1 MQDDFAPTP
10 SPSPHPSQGRI
21 TENIVHF
28 ARTLRKAGLPA
39 GPSSVVDAV
48 SAVTINGIENKQDL
62 YWTLHSVFVHKRD
75 QQPVFDEAFRLYWQS
90 KGLVEK
96 MLALLSPVA
105 PAGQRQP
112 EKPRTAQSR
121 VANAFAANKQRKAS
135 ETRPLVEADARF
147 TASEK
152 EVLQKKDFAQMSA
165 GEIAEA
171 RRSLAHLTMPADQ
184 VRSRRFKP
192 AHSHS
197 PGKQVD
203 SRRTMRATL
212 MAGGSIIDLKH
223 KAPAQVHPPVVALC
237 DISGSMSQYSRI
249 MLHFLHA
256 LSEKRK
262 THAFLFGTRLT
273 NITRALRMKD
283 PDEALVACTDEVEDW
298 SGGTRIAS
306 SLQTFNR
313 TWLRRV
319 CHGGPIVL
327 LITDGLEREAY
338 DELSAEMD
346 HLHRSCRRL
355 IWLNPLLRYNRFE
368 AKARGIQAILPHC
381 DEFRAIHSLAAVKDL
396 CRALN
401 DKRVNSSYDAT
412 QRFPGVSSRNP
423 GAVHG

>member
-1 MQDDFAPTP
+1 MQDTLTPAP
-10 SPSPHPSQGRI
+10 SPRPPHGRI

-105 PAGQRQP
+105 PAGQREP
-112 EKPRTAQSR
+112 EKPRAAQSR
-121 VANAFAANKQRKAS
+121 VANAFEANKQRGAK
-135 ETRPLVEADARF
+135 ETKPLVEVDARF
-147 TASEK
+147 TVSEK
-152 EVLQKKDFAQMSA
+152 EVLQKKDFAQMTA
-165 GEIAEA
+165 EEIAEA
-171 RRSLAHLTMPADQ
+171 RRSLARLTMPADQ

-192 AHSHS
+192 VHSHTL
-197 PGKQVD
+197 GKQVD
-203 SRRTMRATL
+203 ARRTMRATL
-212 MAGGSIIDLKH
+212 KAGGSIIDLKH

-262 THAFLFGTRLT
+262 THTFLFGTRLT

-283 PDEALVACTDEVEDW
+283 PDEALAACTDEVEDW

-338 DELSAEMD
+338 DELSVEMD
-346 HLHRSCRRL
+346 RLHRSCRRL
-355 IWLNPLLRYNRFE
+355 IWLNPLLRYDKFE
-368 AKARGIQAILPHC
+368 AKARGIQAILPHT
-381 DEFRAIHSLAAVKDL
+381 DEFRAIHSMDAVKDL
-396 CRALN
+396 CLALN
-401 DKRVNSSYDAT
+401 DKRINSSYDAT
-412 QRFPGVSSRNP
+412 KRFL
-423 GAVHG
+423 